1 MWEVEIGAGIYSLK
15 WCSLHGIIIIVIIK
29 INLFLKDHLNY
40 EDFSLRLYH
49 VLGIHVF
56 QYSGNL

>member
-1 MWEVEIGAGIYSLK
+1 MWEVEIGAEIYSLK
-15 WCSLHGIIIIVIIK
+15 WCSLHGIIII
-29 INLFLKDHLNY
+29 NLFFKDHLND

-49 VLGIHVF
+49 VHGIHVF